1 MIQGTRILHTASLG
15 FEVKGT
21 LLIPMKPLL
30 ILPFHEVFLHF
41 RRTKGM
47 PFIGATVAWVM
58 TLVMIVGG
66 ILIVFAFGISF
77 GNDVVHQWTV
87 SILIAVFTNM
97 TLTQSIPVKLS

>member
-1 MIQGTRILHTASLG
+1 MIQGTRILHTVSLG
-15 FEVKGT
+15 FEVRGT
-21 LLIPMKPLL
+21 LLIPML
-30 ILPFHEVFLHF
+30 ILPFYEFVFHF

>member
-1 MIQGTRILHTASLG
+1 
-15 FEVKGT
+15 
-21 LLIPMKPLL
+21 
-30 ILPFHEVFLHF
+30 
-41 RRTKGM
+41 M
-47 PFIGATVAWVM
+47 PFIGATVAWVI

-97 TLTQSIPVKLS
+97 TITQSIPVSLAYHSLSQAPDTVIHLTFLILSGHSCYVG

>member
-1 MIQGTRILHTASLG
+1 MIQGTRILHTVSLG
-15 FEVKGT
+15 FEVRGT

-30 ILPFHEVFLHF
+30 ILPFHEVLF

-97 TLTQSIPVKLS
+97 TLTQSIPVKLA